1 MIAKDTISGK
11 TVFIID
17 PVGIKAGLDHYND
30 SLAMNWSELGTKAI
44 VYSNYDSHYSTKI
57 FPFSFSSSIFY
68 VPGMLFAFLRSFL
81 EIKKYRPEF
90 VLIHLFKATKFTL
103 WFLKRIKKFRSK
115 LIVIVHDIESL
126 VSEKNN
132 QNTMSELLT
141 ESNNIVVHN
150 QFSKDELLKK
160 YSSTENKVT
169 VIAHGDYRSLPS
181 GIDKE
186 ESRSLLGLK
195 NDLPVV
201 LFFGMIKPSKGL
213 DTLLKAMQTVKAR
226 LVIAGRTRNCSIADY
241 ASLLEP
247 LNVSDRVLMD
257 INYISNEKRDL
268 YFSAADVIV
277 LPYKKIY
284 QSGVLVMAL
293 SYQLPVLASD
303 LEPNKDFVKQ
313 LKTIELFS
321 VGNSTELSTS
331 LNKLLGSENERSG
344 LTKNGILLLER
355 NHNWKVIAKQF
366 NELIN
371 L

>member
-1 MIAKDTISGK
+1 MIAKETISGK
-11 TVFIID
+11 TVYIID

-30 SLAMNWSELGTKAI
+30 SLAMNWSGLGTKTIAF
-44 VYSNYDSHYSTKI
+44 SNYDSQYSTKI
-57 FPFSFSSSIFY
+57 FPFAFSSSIFY
-68 VPGMLFAFLRSFL
+68 LPGMLFAFLRSFL
-81 EIKKYRPEF
+81 EIKKHRPDF

-103 WFLKRIKKFRSK
+103 WFFKSIKKFRSK
-115 LIVIVHDIESL
+115 LIVVVHDIESL
-126 VSEKNN
+126 ISGKNN
-132 QNTMSELLT
+132 QNIMSEILK
-141 ESNNIVVHN
+141 ESNIIVVHN
-150 QFSKDELLKK
+150 QFSKDELLKR
-160 YSSTENKVT
+160 YPSSENKVS
-169 VIAHGDYRSLPS
+169 VIAHGDYRNLPS

-186 ESRSLLGLK
+186 EARSLLGLK
-195 NDLPVV
+195 NDLPVI

-226 LVIAGRTRNCSIADY
+226 LVIAGRTRNCSIDDY
-241 ASLLEP
+241 ASLVEP
-247 LNVSDRVLMD
+247 LKVSEKVFMD

-321 VGNSTELSTS
+321 VGNSSELSTN
-331 LNKLLGSENERSG
+331 LNNLLESGNERSR
-344 LTKNGILLLER
+344 LMKNGILLLER